1 MTCVLHPLRVH
12 ITHLMVVLAAVI
24 LLGIITSP
32 SVTAA
37 PEVVRTTPIDGE
49 ILQRTPTALG
59 LGFDERLDQ
68 EASEFRLLT
77 TDGQEV
83 QGTTVV
89 FGTDGR
95 SVTISLPAAFP
106 DGIYTIAWQAVSA
119 EDGSSSIGWSSF
131 SVGNPEDANIITIPT
146 DQSGQGHTSTWYTVG
161 ARWLTLLGLAAMT
174 ALWPIWKGVMRPVL
188 GVHRSDAR
196 VVTLR
201 IQQLSW
207 IALGIAAG
215 GSLLDLVARSWGDD
229 TLDTMFGTLGH
240 TDGGFWWIVQMAM
253 LVLLG
258 IGLAISPWWY
268 SRHARIANGAL
279 WILSLALPLP
289 MVLSGHAVADDVGR
303 VTTVALTY
311 LFLLSAL
318 LLAGGAW
325 WMAMALRASTTITDA
340 INHRFRWLLIATML
354 TLVLAGGLLTDD
366 FIGNM
371 DALTQTTFGS
381 FTIAAICVGAV
392 LILLAIVRRYWQ
404 HGTTA
409 LAMTAAVL
417 LLTIAGMQTAPTA
430 RDQLVD
436 ESVQLRELLS
446 FDGRDGILLI
456 APGRTGVN
464 HIRLETPGTY
474 LQTETNVFLDLS
486 SPDHPELGSKSV
498 QMYRVQGN
506 AFEHHGTE
514 FSIDGTWRITVRIEE
529 PGFDAST
536 ATVEQT
542 FGVQATNAALPAA
555 PWKFTTVS
563 GLAGVSLAFVG
574 VLGIATAATARG
586 PLRKEAGGLAAIAIG
601 LAVIVILQG
610 RIDPILAV
618 ETGEGAINPNDM
630 VMVKRGEGLYA
641 NYCASCHGANLR
653 GDGPLAAALNP
664 PPADFSAP
672 HTKVHSNVDLIYW
685 IQYGMQGTAMPGFRS
700 QLEDQGIR
708 DIIAYIQWWQQN
720 PEAQTAYA
728 SSTIAACEVTPLGF
742 NEVPEVFHHG
752 IHPETRRGTPL
763 VRAADADVSPEQTNE
778 VMWTVEQLVNC
789 ANQGEFRSQVRL
801 FTPSMLQEI
810 FPQGASWEFT
820 SRATSPAVPVDP
832 ENAIA
837 IEDVQSMT
845 TLADGRI
852 AVTVIFADPAGLGVI
867 PGANPVYQ
875 VTLVFV
881 YQDGIWFIDEVR

>member
-1 MTCVLHPLRVH
+1 MTCVLHSIRVH
-12 ITHLMVVLAAVI
+12 AIHLVMMVMAIV
-24 LLGIITSP
+24 LLGIATGP
-32 SVTAA
+32 TATAA

-95 SVTISLPAAFP
+95 SVTISLPAIFP
-106 DGIYTIAWQAVSA
+106 DGVYTITWLAVSA
-119 EDGSSSIGWSSF
+119 EDGSSSNGWSSF

-146 DQSGQGHTSTWYTVG
+146 DQSGQGHTSTWYTIG

-174 ALWPIWKGVMRPVL
+174 ALWPIWKGVIRPVL
-188 GVHRSDAR
+188 GVHRADAR
-196 VVTLR
+196 PVTLR
-201 IQQLSW
+201 MQQLAW
-207 IALGIAAG
+207 VALGITIG
-215 GSLLDLVARSWGDD
+215 GSLLDLLARSWGED
-229 TLDTMFGTLGH
+229 TLDSLFATLGH
-240 TDGGFWWIVQMAM
+240 TDAGFWWIVQMAL

-268 SRHARIANGAL
+268 SHRARIANSAL
-279 WILSLALPLP
+279 WVLSLALPLP

-303 VTTVALTY
+303 VTTVTLAY
-311 LFLLSAL
+311 LFLLAAL
-318 LLAGGAW
+318 TLAGGALW
-325 WMAMALRASTTITDA
+325 IALALRVSTTIASD
-340 INHRFRWLLIATML
+340 INHRFRWLLIAAML
-354 TLVLAGGLLTDD
+354 TLAFAGGLLTDD

-371 DALTQTTFGS
+371 DALTQTTFGG
-381 FTIAAICVGAV
+381 FAIAAVIVGVV
-392 LILLAIVRRYWQ
+392 LIPLAMFARRSAA
-404 HGTTA
+404 A
-409 LAMTAAVL
+409 LAVTTAVL
-417 LLTIAGMQTAPTA
+417 LLTIAGLQTAPTA

-436 ESVQLRELLS
+436 ESVQVREHLS
-446 FDGRDGILLI
+446 FDGRDGVLLI

-474 LQTETNVFLDLS
+474 LQTETNIFLDLS

-514 FSIDGTWRITVRIEE
+514 FSIDGIWRITVRIEE
-529 PGFDAST
+529 PGFAASI
-536 ATVEQT
+536 ATFEQE
-542 FGVQATNAALPAA
+542 FGPQATNAALPAA

-563 GLAGVSLAFVG
+563 GLAGIGLAFVG

-601 LAVIVILQG
+601 LAVVVILQG

-618 ETGEGAINPNDM
+618 ETGEGAINPSDM
-630 VMVKRGEGLYA
+630 VMVKRGEDLYA

-664 PPADFSAP
+664 PPASFDAP
-672 HTKVHSNVDLIYW
+672 HTKVHSNADLIYW

-708 DIIAYIQWWQQN
+708 DVIAYIQWWQQN
-720 PEAQTAYA
+720 PEARTDETSPAL
-728 SSTIAACEVTPLGF
+728 AACEVTPLGF

-778 VMWTVEQLVNC
+778 VMWTIEQLVNC

-810 FPQGASWEFT
+810 FPQGASYEFT
-820 SRATSPAVPVDP
+820 SRATSPAIPVDV
-832 ENAIA
+832 ENAIV

-852 AVTVIFADPAGLGVI
+852 AVTIIFADPTGLGVI

-881 YQDGIWFIDEVR
+881 YQDGIWYIDEVR